1 MAPSAD
7 VPRKTACGVGV
18 LADKDCGGTGTMP
31 RACSVGNDETGNCT
45 GIALDAPEVDGVGT
59 GIDVS
64 DAGVS
69 GEAVMG
75 TEAEVAAVA
84 PAADSLVV
92 EIVVVRAGGAY
103 CVMAELS
110 GTE

>member
-1 MAPSAD
+1 
-7 VPRKTACGVGV
+7 
-18 LADKDCGGTGTMP
+18 MP

-45 GIALDAPEVDGVGT
+45 GIALDAPEADCMGT

-64 DAGVS
+64 EAGVS

-84 PAADSLVV
+84 LAADSLVV
-92 EIVVVRAGGAY
+92 EIAVVRAGGAY